1 MGSKHHRQVKRLVE
15 LLNEVQSDAPHRS
28 GSVERLSEAIR
39 NPARPRST
47 SEALAL
53 RGDLMVIDMSAIRDD
68 TFPLPIEVPERQRWF
83 LIPRRITARTPDAAV
98 SKIVADLENRSPIRR
113 RQAANYLASWPKSPE
128 VDEALVHATTMDD
141 DGWVNAFAA
150 MSLVVHGYRETNVLC
165 RTAMTAVARDR
176 DADIVG
182 ALLLAVAISAAW
194 DGSSASRR
202 KAAECIEAARMRPE
216 YVNVADEVLAAF
228 RGRPGAV
235 VHPTDE

>member
-1 MGSKHHRQVKRLVE
+1 MVE
-15 LLNEVQSDAPHRS
+15 LLNGASPDASQRS

-47 SEALAL
+47 AEALAL
-53 RGDLMVIDMSAIRDD
+53 RGDLLVIDTSAIRDD
-68 TFPLPIEVPERQRWF
+68 TFPLPIGVPERQRWF
-83 LIPRRITARTPDAAV
+83 MSPRRITARTPDAAV
-98 SKIVADLENRSPIRR
+98 NRIVADLENRSPIRR
-113 RQAANYLASWPKSPE
+113 RQAANYLASWPKSPK

-150 MSLVVHGYRETNVLC
+150 MSLVVHGYRGTNVLC

-228 RGRPGAV
+228 CGRPSAV
-235 VHPTDE
+235 VHPTDK